1 MAAMALAMLTDAS
14 DMLKANASASL
25 FLAWQCVVEPR
36 LAWLC
41 RAQKIL
47 AVRQGYKRFAYICN
61 APEGCFN
68 SLTELDERPD
78 NHEYFY
84 KFGAFKLLIISRL
97 FNYFRLKSLHIT
109 TLYSALFYRQKA
121 IARTMN
127 I

>member
-25 FLAWQCVVEPR
+25 FLAWQCVVKPR

-78 NHEYFY
+78 NHE
-84 KFGAFKLLIISRL
+84 
-97 FNYFRLKSLHIT
+97 
-109 TLYSALFYRQKA
+109 
-121 IARTMN
+121 
-127 I
+127 